1 MARIGVDQSYQEI
14 NLKNKNAIFWRQGGF
29 KIQIDFLDQGKKNVI
44 NVINTVRDT
53 LICMVVGPL
62 EENSLNSR

>member
-29 KIQIDFLDQGKKNVI
+29 KIQIDFLDQGKKNVG
-44 NVINTVRDT
+44 INTVRDT